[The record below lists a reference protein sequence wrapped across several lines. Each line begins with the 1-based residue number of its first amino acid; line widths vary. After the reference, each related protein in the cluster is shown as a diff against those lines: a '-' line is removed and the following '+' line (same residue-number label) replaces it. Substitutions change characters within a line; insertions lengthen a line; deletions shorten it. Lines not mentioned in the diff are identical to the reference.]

1 MGLHDNVEQ
10 LVTRLN
16 DLVGDGSGTPERR
29 RELLIDPV
37 NPKVASVTVAGQFS
51 FTT

>member
-16 DLVGDGSGTPERR
+16 DLVGNGSGAPERR
-29 RELLIDPV
+29 SELLIDPG
-37 NPKVASVTVAGQFS
+37 NPKVAFVTVVGQFS
-51 FTT
+51 FMT